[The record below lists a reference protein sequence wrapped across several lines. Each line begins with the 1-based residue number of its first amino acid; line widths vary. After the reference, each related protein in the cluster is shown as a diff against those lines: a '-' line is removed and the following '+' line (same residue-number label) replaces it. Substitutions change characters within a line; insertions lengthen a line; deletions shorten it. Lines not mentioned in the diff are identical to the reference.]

1 MRDAVLASL
10 AAAALIGTGAPA
22 RAIDNLTGT
31 YTGKLAC
38 RTYEPGEKPAKSK
51 RDVTIEVVDN
61 AQDPLVYLR
70 ISAGV
75 APIGETIHVSR
86 YPDAKPDRVKLAG
99 ADCSFD
105 VYSQTGVALQAEA
118 AIPSGSEK
126 GTLKGTLSRQT
137 EAPPA
142 LEICTF
148 SAKRTATEPPTGIN
162 VCFVPPPPIP

>member
-10 AAAALIGTGAPA
+10 AAAVLIGAGEPA
-22 RAIDNLTGT
+22 RAIDDLTGT
-31 YTGKLAC
+31 YAGKLAC

-51 RDVTIEVVDN
+51 RDVTIEVADI
-61 AQDPLVYLR
+61 AEDPLVYLR
-70 ISAGV
+70 IFAGA
-75 APIGETIHVSR
+75 APFGETIHVSR

-105 VYSQTGVALQAEA
+105 VYSQEGVALQAEA

-126 GTLKGTLSRQT
+126 GALKGTLSRQT
-137 EAPPA
+137 QEPPA

-148 SAKRTATEPPTGIN
+148 SAKRTATEPTGIE

>member
-10 AAAALIGTGAPA
+10 AAAALIGAGAPA
-22 RAIDNLTGT
+22 RAIDDLSGT
-31 YTGKLAC
+31 YTGTLAC

-51 RDVTIEVVDN
+51 RDITIEVSDI

-70 ISAGV
+70 IFDGDT
-75 APIGETIHVSR
+75 PIGGTIHASR

-99 ADCSFD
+99 ADCTFD
-105 VYSQTGVALQAEA
+105 VYSQDGVAFRTDAV
-118 AIPSGSEK
+118 IPSGSAK

-137 EAPPA
+137 PTPPT

-148 SAKRTATEPPTGIN
+148 AAKRTATEPTGIDI
-162 VCFVPPPPIP
+162 CFVTPPPIP